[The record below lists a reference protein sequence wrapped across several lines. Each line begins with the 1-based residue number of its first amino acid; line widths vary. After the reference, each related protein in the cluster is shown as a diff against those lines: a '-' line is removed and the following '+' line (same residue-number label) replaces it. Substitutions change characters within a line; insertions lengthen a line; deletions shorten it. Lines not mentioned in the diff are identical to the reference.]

1 MLFLFK
7 IVYLKDSWKLLIRN
21 KLLKLTKT
29 LITFETI
36 FLINIFD
43 SLYDIL
49 SRTEDVFN
57 MNFIMQNDICV
68 DWYKLQL
75 HLNVSSIQYGNL
87 NRTIQSPH
95 KLGFLLIL
103 KIIFVISNLL
113 KIFQKQIHKIMN
125 MIYFVYDNIIIKY
138 LFLQ

>member
-1 MLFLFK
+1 
-7 IVYLKDSWKLLIRN
+7 
-21 KLLKLTKT
+21 
-29 LITFETI
+29 
-36 FLINIFD
+36 
-43 SLYDIL
+43 
-49 SRTEDVFN
+49 
-57 MNFIMQNDICV
+57 MQNDICV

>member
-57 MNFIMQNDICV
+57 MSFIMQNDICV

-95 KLGFLLIL
+95 KLGFLLTL